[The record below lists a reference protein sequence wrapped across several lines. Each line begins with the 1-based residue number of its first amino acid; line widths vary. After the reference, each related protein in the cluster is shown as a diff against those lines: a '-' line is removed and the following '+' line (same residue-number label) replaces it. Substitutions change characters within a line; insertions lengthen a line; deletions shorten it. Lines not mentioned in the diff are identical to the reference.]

1 MSSLYLETWF
11 ARKGWQPFPFQRE
24 AWAAYL
30 RGESG
35 LIHAATGT
43 GKTLAAWLG
52 PVAEWLAE
60 NNSQQAETPKSKIQ
74 NPKSLRVVWLTPL
87 RALAADT
94 LEALRL
100 PLAEL
105 GVPWTLETRTGD
117 TAAATRA
124 RQRKHLPNA
133 LITTP
138 ESLTL
143 LLARDD
149 APELFRDL
157 RAVIVDEWHELLASK
172 RGVQTELALAHLRT
186 FAPGLR
192 TWGLSATLGNLD
204 LALTALTGVH
214 HNQGPSPQ
222 PPAPSLIQGEVP
234 KTLIIDA
241 LIPTEIERFP
251 WAGHLGLR
259 MLPQVVAAIE
269 EGRSA
274 LVFTNTRAQTE
285 IWYQAILDTRPDWA
299 GEIALHHGSLGRDVR
314 DWVERALKEGT
325 VRCVV
330 CTSSLDLG
338 VDFAPVDRVLQIGSP
353 KGVARLLQRA
363 GRSGHSPGRPSRV
376 TCVPTNAFELI
387 EVAAVRRAVA
397 EGHIEARSPL
407 QKPLDVLVQHLVTCA
422 LGGGFVADAL
432 LAEVRTTYAYR
443 DLTDDEWQWAID
455 FVTSGGAALGNYPEY
470 RRVVVR
476 EDRYVVED
484 KQIARRHRQSI
495 GTIVSEAALSVQFL
509 RGGRLGS
516 VEESFVSRLKAGDR
530 FVFAGRTLEF
540 VRLRDMTVWVRL
552 ASSVKGTVRCVVCTS
567 SLDLG
572 VDFAPVDRVLQI
584 GSPKGVARLLQRAG
598 RSGHSPGRPS
608 RVTCVPTNAF
618 ELIEVAAVRRAV
630 AAGHIEARPPLQNP
644 LDVLVQHLV
653 TCALGGGFVADA
665 LLAEVRTTYA
675 YRDLTDDEWQWAIDF
690 VTSGGAALG
699 NYPEDRR
706 VVVREDRYVVEDKQ
720 IARRHRQSIGTI
732 VSEAALSVQ
741 FLRGGRL
748 GSVEESFVS
757 RLKAGD
763 RFVFAGRTLEFVR
776 LRDMTVWVRLA
787 SSVKGTVPRWS
798 GSRMPLS
805 TELAAAVRATLEQA
819 AEGVFDQPEL
829 EAVRPILAIQ
839 NRWSAIPRMGELLI
853 EQLKTREGHHLF
865 FYPFE
870 GRSVHEG
877 LAALFAYR
885 LSQLQPI
892 SFTIAVNDYG
902 FELLSPDPISL
913 ESIVSLQQTT
923 DHGLL
928 TTHNLAHDIT
938 AALNATEMARRQFR
952 EIARVAGLVYQGF
965 PGEKNARQ
973 LQASSGLIYDVFQQY
988 DPANRLLDQATREVL
1003 DRQLEQSRL
1012 ARALERLSGTQLLVR
1027 EVKRPTPF
1035 AFPLIVD
1042 RMRETLSSEKLAD
1055 RVRKMTL
1062 QLEKAAG

>member
-60 NNSQQAETPKSKIQ
+60 NNTQQAETPKSKIQ

-397 EGHIEARSPL
+397 AGHIEARSPL

-470 RRVVVR
+470 
-476 EDRYVVED
+476 
-484 KQIARRHRQSI
+484 
-495 GTIVSEAALSVQFL
+495 
-509 RGGRLGS
+509 
-516 VEESFVSRLKAGDR
+516 
-530 FVFAGRTLEF
+530 
-540 VRLRDMTVWVRL
+540 
-552 ASSVKGTVRCVVCTS
+552 
-567 SLDLG
+567 
-572 VDFAPVDRVLQI
+572 
-584 GSPKGVARLLQRAG
+584 
-598 RSGHSPGRPS
+598 
-608 RVTCVPTNAF
+608 
-618 ELIEVAAVRRAV
+618 
-630 AAGHIEARPPLQNP
+630 
-644 LDVLVQHLV
+644 
-653 TCALGGGFVADA
+653 
-665 LLAEVRTTYA
+665 
-675 YRDLTDDEWQWAIDF
+675 
-690 VTSGGAALG
+690 
-699 NYPEDRR
+699 RR

-973 LQASSGLIYDVFQQY
+973 LQTSSGLIYDVFQQY